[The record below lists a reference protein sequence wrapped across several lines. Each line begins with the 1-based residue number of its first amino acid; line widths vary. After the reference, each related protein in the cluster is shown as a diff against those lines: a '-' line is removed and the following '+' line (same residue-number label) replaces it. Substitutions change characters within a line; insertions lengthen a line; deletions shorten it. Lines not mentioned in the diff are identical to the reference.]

1 MSKQDKKKSRG
12 RRVKRQ
18 KNIQRNN
25 ISKKEPRDTKPKI
38 NTHDNG
44 VIKFKESTGERRRV

>member
-1 MSKQDKKKSRG
+1 MSKQQKKKARG

-25 ISKKEPRDTKPKI
+25 ISKKETEDAKPKI

-44 VIKFKESTGERRRV
+44 VIKFKESAGDRRV

>member
-1 MSKQDKKKSRG
+1 MSKQDKKKARD
-12 RRVKRQ
+12 RRAKRQ

>member
-1 MSKQDKKKSRG
+1 MSKQTKKKARE
-12 RRVKRQ
+12 RRVRRQ

-25 ISKKEPRDTKPKI
+25 ISKKESKDAKPKI

-44 VIKFKESTGERRRV
+44 VIKFKESAGDRRV